1 MPVSFPLP
9 GLVHSCCRP
18 VASIHRQPAPDS
30 YPTRFDRTF
39 VGKPVLITKSGSIF
53 PSLDDVYGPLGYL
66 ELGINTF
73 RFAYLTKLGM
83 SKFIPSL
90 QKLKLHIGVVIEGRD
105 NNELPEQTLVACRIH
120 GLDLREMASELPG

>member
-1 MPVSFPLP
+1 VKERFK
-9 GLVHSCCRP
+9 LVVKMENLKDLGKTGSTLE
-18 VASIHRQPAPDS
+18 Q
-30 YPTRFDRTF
+30 YN
-39 VGKPVLITKSGSIF
+39 GKPVLITKSGSIF